1 MKMKHLRNGSVL
13 LILLVVLF
21 LASNG
26 FSDSRMVEKKKNEEP
41 AKTQKTQKAQGVTIV
56 ALDVPM
62 RATIGRK
69 VAIEVVVGNERPEKV
84 TTILTVTCPTTK
96 QQIGRE
102 AEMLDGF
109 TSQKIVYVWNTEGQK
124 EGCYIIKAELTSA
137 PDETYTEDNVRQL
150 DILLMK

>member
-1 MKMKHLRNGSVL
+1 MKMEHLMKRRVM
-13 LILLVVLF
+13 LILFVLSL
-21 LASNG
+21 LASG
-26 FSDSRMVEKKKNEEP
+26 LSYSYAAEKKKEDP
-41 AKTQKTQKAQGVTIV
+41 AKAQGVTIV
-56 ALDVPM
+56 TLDVPM

-69 VAIEVVVGNERPEKV
+69 VNVEIIIGNERADKV

-102 AEMLDGF
+102 SETLNRF
-109 TSQKIVYVWNTEGQK
+109 STQKIVYTWNTEGLK

-150 DILLMK
+150 DILLVR

>member
-1 MKMKHLRNGSVL
+1 MKSEYLWKGSVL
-13 LILLVVLF
+13 FMLLVVSF

-26 FSDSRMVEKKKNEEP
+26 FSGSHAAEKKKEDP
-41 AKTQKTQKAQGVTIV
+41 AKAKGVTNV

-62 RATIGRK
+62 LATIWRK
-69 VAIEVVVGNERPEKV
+69 VNVEIVIGNERAEKV

-102 AEMLDGF
+102 AETLDGF
-109 TSQKIVYVWNTEGQK
+109 TSQKIVYTWNTEGQK

-137 PDETYTEDNVRQL
+137 PDETYTEDNVRQV

>member
-1 MKMKHLRNGSVL
+1 MKMEYLRKGSVL
-13 LILLVVLF
+13 LMLLVVSF

-26 FSDSRMVEKKKNEEP
+26 FSGSHAAEKIKKEDP
-41 AKTQKTQKAQGVTIV
+41 AKAKGVTIV

-62 RATIGRK
+62 RATVGKK
-69 VAIEVVVGNERPEKV
+69 VNVEIVIGNERAEKV

-102 AEMLDGF
+102 AETLDGF
-109 TSQKIVYVWNTEGQK
+109 TSQKIVYTWNTEGQK

-137 PDETYTEDNVRQL
+137 PDETYAEDNVRQV

>member
-1 MKMKHLRNGSVL
+1 MKMEYLRKWNVL
-13 LILLVVLF
+13 LMLFAVSF

-26 FSDSRMVEKKKNEEP
+26 FSRSHAAEKKKEDP
-41 AKTQKTQKAQGVTIV
+41 SKAKGMTIV

-62 RATIGRK
+62 RATVGKK
-69 VAIEVVVGNERPEKV
+69 VAVEIVIGNERSEKV

-102 AEMLDGF
+102 AETLEGF
-109 TSQKIVYVWNTEGQK
+109 TSQKIVYIWNTEGQK

-137 PDETYTEDNVRQL
+137 PDETYTEDNVRQV
-150 DILLMK
+150 DILLIK